1 MGTKATRKDFYMEIR
16 RSPGRFLSIFLIVA
30 LGVAFFSGIR
40 ASEPSMRIT
49 GDAYFD
55 DADLMD
61 IKGVSNLGITEDDV
75 RAIEEVEGVARAEGS
90 YSSDFLCNTEDKQYV
105 FHVMAL
111 QDDMNRVTVSEGRL
125 PKKTGECLMDTNMG
139 YEVGDKIHLTSGT
152 EDPLEDTLKTDTYTV
167 VGLGSSP
174 CYLSFGRGSTT
185 IGSGSIDA
193 FMMVPEETFCLDV
206 YSEVYVQVEGAKEL
220 TAYTDEYDDLV
231 EEVLERIEDI
241 TDIRGEIR
249 RQEILDEAQEK
260 IDEACQEL
268 EDGKAEADQEL
279 SDAWKEL
286 EDAQA
291 KIDDAKAQIQDGKDQ
306 IASAKTTLSEKQ
318 QELDDARAEY
328 DSGKKQWEAGLAQY
342 EQGMAEFS
350 ASRPGAEEKIRQG
363 EEGLALFREGLD
375 TGWDQYEQMEEGIA
389 ALEAG
394 LAEPRQRIEA
404 LNQEMEALTA
414 ESSGLQQE
422 SASLGSEVAALSEER
437 GKLQEEAEDLQEEV
451 AQRNEM
457 LESYETESQEYQDC
471 LKRIK
476 ECESRISECENR
488 IGECTARIEEC
499 KNRMEECTSRITECE
514 TQIQTDTYIRNQI
527 QEQTADSENQLAELK
542 QQAPEV
548 RKELEAQENT
558 YQAMSAEL
566 EDARQQL
573 AAGEQELLKAKS
585 ALDSNKLQLDSAWGQ
600 ITSGQSQIDEG
611 WSQIAEQEQTLKDGE
626 AEIAENEAKLAD
638 GRKEYEEGK
647 AEAEEE
653 IADGE
658 QKIRE
663 AEDELADIEEA
674 KWYVY
679 DRSTLPSNS
688 EYGENA
694 DRMRAIGRVF
704 PVLFFL
710 VAALIS
716 LTSMT
721 RMVEEQRI
729 EIGTMKALGYD
740 KFTVAAKYLGYA
752 LLATVG
758 GSVVGV
764 LIGEKLFP
772 YIIIYAYGIV
782 YPHVDHILVPYAW
795 SYAIQASL
803 AALAC
808 TLLAT
813 LFACYKELGE
823 QPASLMRPPAPK
835 KGKRVFLEYITV
847 IWRYL
852 NFSWKSTVRNL
863 LRYKKRF
870 FMTIFGIGGCM
881 ALMLVGYGIKD
892 SVFEIADI
900 QYAEIQMYD
909 GSAFLQENA
918 TEEDRENLNA
928 FLEEDPDVEH
938 YMDAY
943 MKAVTLTGKDDKEVE
958 TYVTVLKD
966 PQQSEAFVD
975 FHDRKSKETYQLSD
989 HGAIISEKTAKLL
1002 GAKTGDTIL
1011 VEGENETKEV
1021 RIEHICENYM
1031 GHYIYLTPKYYK
1043 EVFGETPEFN
1053 CIFFIM
1059 PEDYSKEDMEDAGQ
1073 KIVERDEV
1081 LSISY
1086 MHDVEK
1092 QLNDILGSLNLV
1104 IFVLIVSAGM
1114 LAFVVLYNLNTI
1126 NITERKRELATLKVL
1141 GFYDLEVAQYV
1152 YRENILL
1159 TLIGAVVGA
1168 GLGKVLHMFVIQTVE
1183 VETAMFGRIINF
1195 PSYLYSFLFTIAFSM
1210 IVNGVMFF
1218 KLRKIDMVESLKSIE

>member
-40 ASEPSMRIT
+40 SSEPSMRIT

-55 DADLMD
+55 DARLMD
-61 IKGVSNLGITEDDV
+61 IKGVSNLGITEADI
-75 RAIEEVEGVARAEGS
+75 RAIEEVDGVEKAEGS

-111 QDDMNRVTVSEGRL
+111 QDDMNQMEVTEGRL
-125 PKKTGECLMDTNMG
+125 PEKTGECLMDADMG
-139 YEVGDKIHLTSGT
+139 YQVGDEIQLTSGN

-174 CYLSFGRGSTT
+174 CYISFGRGSTT

-193 FMMVPEETFCLDV
+193 FMAVPEDTFCMDV

-241 TDIRGEIR
+241 IGIRGEIR

-260 IDEACQEL
+260 IDEARQEL
-268 EDGKAEADQEL
+268 ADGKAEADQEL
-279 SDAWKEL
+279 GDAWKEL

-291 KIDDAKAQIQDGKDQ
+291 KIDDARAQIVDGKEQ

-318 QELDDARAEY
+318 KELDDAREEY
-328 DSGKKQWEAGLAQY
+328 DSGKKQWEEGLAQY

-350 ASRPGAEEKIRQG
+350 ASKPGAEEQIRQG
-363 EEGLALFREGLD
+363 EEGLADFREGLD
-375 TGWDQYEQMEEGIA
+375 EGWVKYEKMEEGILQLEASLADPREQIA
-389 ALEAG
+389 ALEQ
-394 LAEPRQRIEA
+394 EIET
-404 LNQEMEALTA
+404 LTA
-414 ESSGLQQE
+414 ESSNLQQE
-422 SASLGSEVAALSEER
+422 MSSLKSEVAELTKESD
-437 GKLQEEAEDLQEEV
+437 DLQGEQE
-451 AQRNEM
+451 Q
-457 LESYETESQEYQDC
+457 LEGLLNRYEKDSPEYQDC
-471 LKRIK
+471 LDRIAACK
-476 ECESRISECENR
+476 TR
-488 IGECTARIEEC
+488 IGECEDRIEAC
-499 KNRMEECTSRITECE
+499 NSRIEACKTRIAECD
-514 TQIQTDTYIRNQI
+514 TQIQKDTNIRNGI
-527 QEQTADSENQLAELK
+527 QEQTADYEAQLAEL
-542 QQAPEV
+542 QQLAPGVKE
-548 RKELEAQENT
+548 ELEAQENT

-566 EDARQQL
+566 EAAKQQL
-573 AAGEQELLKAKS
+573 ADGEQELLKAKS
-585 ALDSNKLQLDSAWGQ
+585 ALDSSKSQLDSARSQ
-600 ITSGQSQIDEG
+600 IESGQAQIDAG
-611 WSQIAEQEQTLKDGE
+611 WSEIAEQEKTLEDGE
-626 AEIAENEAKLAD
+626 VEIAENESKLKE
-638 GRKEYEEGK
+638 GSQEYEEGK

-658 QKIRE
+658 RKIAE
-663 AEDELADIEEA
+663 AEEELADIEEA

-758 GSVVGV
+758 GSIVGV

-795 SYAIQASL
+795 SYAVQASL

-813 LFACYKELGE
+813 LFACYKELEE

-835 KGKRVFLEYITV
+835 KGKRVFLEYVKV
-847 IWRYL
+847 IWKRL

-909 GSAFLQENA
+909 GSAYLQENA
-918 TEEDRENLNA
+918 TEEDRENMNA
-928 FLEEDPDVEH
+928 FLEQDPDIEA

-943 MKAVTLTGKDDKEVE
+943 MKAVTLTGEEEKEVE
-958 TYVTVLKD
+958 TYVTVL
-966 PQQSEAFVD
+966 SEPERSGEFVD

-989 HGAIISEKTAKLL
+989 QGAIISEKTAKLL

-1011 VEGENETKEV
+1011 VEGDDGEKEV
-1021 RIEHICENYM
+1021 VIEHICENYM
-1031 GHYIYLTPKYYK
+1031 GHYIYLTPEYY
-1043 EVFGETPEFN
+1043 ESVFGETPEFN

-1059 PEDYSKEDMEDAGQ
+1059 PENYSKEQIETAGQ
-1073 KIVERDEV
+1073 EIVEQEEV

-1086 MHDVEK
+1086 MHDIEK

-1104 IFVLIVSAGM
+1104 IVVLIVSAGM

-1159 TLIGAVVGA
+1159 TLIGAMVGA
-1168 GLGKVLHMFVIQTVE
+1168 GLGKLLHMFVIQTVE
-1183 VETAMFGRIINF
+1183 VETAMFGRIINL